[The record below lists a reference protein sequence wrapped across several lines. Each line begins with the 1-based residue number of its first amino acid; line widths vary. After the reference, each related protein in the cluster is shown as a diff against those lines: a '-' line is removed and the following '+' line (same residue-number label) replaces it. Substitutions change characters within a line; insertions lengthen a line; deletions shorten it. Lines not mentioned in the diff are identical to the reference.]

1 MIYTRKDHYLFLEEE
16 LQAQTNAFKHKLDT
30 SASFL
35 LNDREELFVAQ
46 FVKFADGEMI
56 LKFNNS
62 RGIPRK
68 GEYLYCF
75 TTPKHLHNFR
85 EWGNIT
91 YGELI
96 KNKGYATELVCIWQS
111 SLRDN
116 PQYCLVGFRGTDLE
130 FAEHLEGHSGAFLVL
145 GPNVPPY
152 QYIGNLQK
160 IVKSNQLDSICKYL
174 EGNVQ
179 QIKFSPQPF
188 PKNTDI
194 KDFVIKQLSLT
205 DSIIIQGPPGTGKTT
220 QIARLCYALCQQGL
234 SVLVT
239 ALTNRALI
247 EVASKGELKEL
258 LDEGRIYKSKM
269 SVDESKELPRL
280 QNIKQ
285 INAEK
290 GKLVL
295 STFYITSGE
304 ANNVESIPPFD
315 VVIMD
320 EASQA
325 LLAMFAAVE
334 LLGSKTVFVGDPNQ
348 LSPVIELNQDRINR
362 RNYHFFVDGLVSI
375 NSLGIPSYK
384 LTKTYRLPQRAAAFT
399 GIFYENSLVS
409 AQTTP
414 FSHQYNDLPQGF
426 DFILNPQGGPSLIKI
441 DLPLGDKK
449 PLSALKLSTMIV
461 SAFLSQKER
470 LRIAVLSCY
479 VETTKALQKTIYQ
492 TIGSHNNLLIDT
504 VSRIQGLTTDI
515 AIYVIPNTGY
525 TFSLNKR
532 LFNVATSRATQHTII
547 ISDASVLSLKATI
560 YDAYVLQYLKQLNN
574 NQSVYISQNHQSQI
588 HFLEAQLDSNKMN
601 EETTDQSKEAI
612 NIGDY
617 NEASETTK
625 SSKKSTFIKTETP
638 KVGVKVVG
646 FVDLSK
652 FHKKKKIN
660 SRKTYII
667 DTNVFVEHPNICDI
681 IGKDNV
687 IVLSAKVIDELD
699 KLKLTLNEM
708 ERNNVSKALKNINR
722 TLDNSNVSFEVS
734 NTQLLP
740 IDFNRRSPDNM
751 ILSVALKYKDNNPI
765 LLTSDNGLQVKAKGL
780 GIATISL
787 KEFLK
792 R

>member
-16 LQAQTNAFKHKLDT
+16 LQAQTDAFKHKLDT

-75 TTPKHLHNFR
+75 TTPKRLHNFR
-85 EWGNIT
+85 EWGAIT
-91 YGELI
+91 YGDLI
-96 KNKGYATELVCIWQS
+96 KNKGFSTELVCIWQY
-111 SLRDN
+111 SLRND
-116 PQYCLVGFRGTDLE
+116 PQYCLVGFRGADLE
-130 FAEHLEGHSGAFLVL
+130 FAEHIERHSGAFLVL

-160 IVKSNQLDSICKYL
+160 LVRYNQMDSVRRYL
-174 EGNVQ
+174 EGNVE

-188 PKNTDI
+188 PENIDI
-194 KDFVIKQLSLT
+194 KEFIIKQLSLT
-205 DSIIIQGPPGTGKTT
+205 NSIIVQGPPGTGKTT
-220 QIARLCYALCQQGL
+220 QIARVCNALCQQGL
-234 SVLVT
+234 SVMVT

-258 LDEGRIYKSKM
+258 LDEGRIFKTKM
-269 SVDESKELPRL
+269 SVDESNELPRL

-285 INAEK
+285 INPEK

-304 ANNVESIPPFD
+304 ANNVGPMPPFD

-334 LLGSKTVFVGDPNQ
+334 LLGNKTIFVGDPNQ
-348 LSPVIELNQDRINR
+348 LSPVIELNQDRIKR

-375 NSLGIPSYK
+375 NSFGIPSYK

-399 GIFYENSLVS
+399 GIFYEDSLVS
-409 AQTTP
+409 AQTEP

-426 DFILNPQGGPSLIKI
+426 DLILNSQGGPSLIKI

-449 PLSALKLSTMIV
+449 PLSALQLSTMIV

-492 TIGSHNNLLIDT
+492 TVGSHNNLLIDT
-504 VSRIQGLTTDI
+504 VSRIQGLTTDV

-525 TFSLNKR
+525 TFSLSKR

-547 ISDASVLSLKATI
+547 ISDASILSLNSSI
-560 YDAYVLQYLKQLNN
+560 YDANVIKYIKQLNV
-574 NQSVYISQNHQSQI
+574 NQSVYIIQNEKSQVRLLNANLDTQEELENHQ
-588 HFLEAQLDSNKMN
+588 LT
-601 EETTDQSKEAI
+601 TTDIPKTVT
-612 NIGDY
+612 
-617 NEASETTK
+617 NEPEDTANDPLFIETE
-625 SSKKSTFIKTETP
+625 IP

-646 FVDLSK
+646 YVDLTK
-652 FHKKKKIN
+652 FPQKKKL
-660 SRKTYII
+660 RTGKTYII
-667 DTNVFVEHPNICDI
+667 DTNVFIESPNICSI
-681 IGKDNV
+681 IGKNNQ
-687 IVLSAKVIDELD
+687 IILSAKVIDELD
-699 KLKLTLNEM
+699 KLKITISDIEKH
-708 ERNNVSKALKNINR
+708 NVSKALKNINR
-722 TLDNSNVSFEVS
+722 SLDNSNVSFEVA

-751 ILSVALKYKDNNPI
+751 ILSVALKYKDHNPI